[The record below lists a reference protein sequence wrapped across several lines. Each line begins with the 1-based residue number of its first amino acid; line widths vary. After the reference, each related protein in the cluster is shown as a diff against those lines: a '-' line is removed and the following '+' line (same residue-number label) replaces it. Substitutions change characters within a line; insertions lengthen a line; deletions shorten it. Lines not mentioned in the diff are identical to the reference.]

1 MRPRRRALGLVA
13 TWAVLG
19 LACAF
24 VPALTSA
31 WQVVGAALAFVLALD
46 FGLAARRVPLAVERA
61 APHSLA
67 LDTWASVRLRV
78 RNPKSGIERVTV
90 FDGYPLKA
98 EVEALPRDVDVPGE
112 RGVEFEYRLRG
123 RERGEGRFGP
133 CEIVRQ
139 SPLGLWDARER
150 TAIETSVRIYP
161 NFTAVAGFALHAL
174 ENRIQLMGIRR
185 RQRRGDGMEFR
196 QMRDYQAGDSLRQI
210 DWKATSR
217 RQKTISREYQEER
230 DQQVVFLLDCGRRMR
245 AVDGELSHFDHCLN
259 ALLLVAYVALRQG
272 DAVSLLTFGGVD
284 RRLPPVKGRQGMTPL
299 LNAVYDLEPTLE
311 PPDYLEAAARL
322 RVFQRR
328 RALVVVVTNQRD
340 EDEDELGPA
349 LELLR
354 TRHLVVLAS
363 LRETSV
369 EAMLAGGIGSFDAAL
384 AACAAQEYAQAR
396 RVALERHAGR
406 GVLTLDIAPS
416 ELQVALAEKYLE
428 IKRSGRL

>member
-13 TWAVLG
+13 AWA
-19 LACAF
+19 
-24 VPALTSA
+24 S
-31 WQVVGAALAFVLALD
+31 
-46 FGLAARRVPLAVERA
+46 FGLAASLVPASVIAWQVCGALLGLTLALDLALAARRAPLVVERS

-67 LDTWASVRLRV
+67 LGTWSTVRLRLI
-78 RNPKSGIERVTV
+78 NPSAHAERVMV
-90 FDGYPLKA
+90 FDGYPLKV
-98 EVEALPRDVDVPGE
+98 EVEALPREVEVPGE
-112 RGVEFEYRLRG
+112 RGVEFDYRLRG

-133 CEIVRQ
+133 CEVVRE
-139 SPLGLWDARER
+139 SRLGLWDLRER

-210 DWKATSR
+210 DWKATAR

-245 AVDGELSHFDHCLN
+245 AIDGELSHFDHCLN

-284 RRLPPVKGRQGMTPL
+284 RRLPPIKGREGMTPL

-349 LELLR
+349 LDLLR

-369 EAMLAGGIGSFDAAL
+369 EALLQAPVEGFDDAL
-384 AACAAQEYAQAR
+384 ATCAAEAYAQAR
-396 RVALERHAGR
+396 RRALERHAGR